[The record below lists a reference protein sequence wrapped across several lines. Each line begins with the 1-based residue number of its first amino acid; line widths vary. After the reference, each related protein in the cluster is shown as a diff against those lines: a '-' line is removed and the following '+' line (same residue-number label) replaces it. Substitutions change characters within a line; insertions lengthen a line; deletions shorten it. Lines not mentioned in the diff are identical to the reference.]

1 CDDDR
6 LYTCCVAHQAQT
18 LTTYQEVQLVV
29 SKRHLVD
36 VDDYV
41 LPVRM
46 ENVGLVPYDAL
57 FKGEDMLAIFERT
70 PRNYL
75 GGFSGA
81 LMRRAD
87 VLEYLPS
94 IAVPD
99 GFVALLDFTLFI

>member
-1 CDDDR
+1 YVCNPKRLGFQGNLLKCLEEADGEYIKFLCDDDR

-75 GGFSGA
+75 GGFSG
-81 LMRRAD
+81 
-87 VLEYLPS
+87 
-94 IAVPD
+94 
-99 GFVALLDFTLFI
+99 

>member
-1 CDDDR
+1 YVCNPKRLGFQGNLLKCLEEADGEYIKFLCDDDR
-6 LYTCCVAHQAQT
+6 LYTCCVAHQVQT

-46 ENVGLVPYDAL
+46 ENVGLVPYDTL

-70 PRNYL
+70 TRNYL
-75 GGFSGA
+75 G
-81 LMRRAD
+81 
-87 VLEYLPS
+87 
-94 IAVPD
+94 
-99 GFVALLDFTLFI
+99 